1 MGVMS
6 DGSYGVP
13 RGINFSFP
21 VICRNGTWSI
31 VQGLDLSDSFSQEK
45 FQNTLDELIREKKIA
60 MDFLTSQ

>member
-21 VICRNGTWSI
+21 VTCQNGRWNI
-31 VQGLDLSDSFSQEK
+31 VQGLDISDQFSQTRFNATLEELQNEK
-45 FQNTLDELIREKKIA
+45 RVAL
-60 MDFLTSQ
+60 DFLNSQ